1 MCTAARPSASLRRVI
16 VLRVPIRLSAV
27 RARGSQEAGRR
38 SRGVEF
44 APDSPL
50 EGDGFELSV
59 PLAKERRFRPLIT
72 RNSLTT
78 TLPHFRLGEFHTLPR
93 NHVSSRDRDF
103 RPTRRRDFDDDNFET
118 PRRSF
123 GSTSGSSIQ
132 RFETPPGPPV
142 QAVVKWYNADK
153 GFGFVQLAN
162 GSGDA
167 FLHVSVVERSGHS
180 SVPPGA
186 TLEVRAGPG
195 PKGPQV
201 SEILSVDSS
210 TAQQEPPRRPR
221 PERPMYPQADR
232 AAVEESGTV
241 KWYNAMKGFGFIASD
256 RGGKDIFVHASA
268 LDRAGITGLTEGQRV
283 AVDVIDGRKGPEAAG
298 LRLI

>member
-1 MCTAARPSASLRRVI
+1 ML
-16 VLRVPIRLSAV
+16 V
-27 RARGSQEAGRR
+27 RFD
-38 SRGVEF
+38 F
-44 APDSPL
+44 A
-50 EGDGFELSV
+50 
-59 PLAKERRFRPLIT
+59 LAKLIALAPKVGFKLGSIHRQFAFLKVWDNPAPRCT
-72 RNSLTT
+72 MSPFSDKAVKKTQDTARLWNLLTIIP
-78 TLPHFRLGEFHTLPR
+78 PHFRVRAFRSAPGTQ
-93 NHVSSRDRDF
+93 VSNRDRDF
-103 RPTRRRDFDDDNFET
+103 RPTRRRGFDDDNFEA

-123 GSTSGSSIQ
+123 GSAPQFGGQ
-132 RFETPPGPPV
+132 RFDAPSGPPV
-142 QAVVKWYNADK
+142 QAVVKWYNPDK
-153 GFGFVQLAN
+153 GFGFVELAD

-167 FLHVSVVERSGHS
+167 FLHVSVVERSGHDT
-180 SVPPGA
+180 VPPGA

-201 SEILSVDSS
+201 TEILSVDIS
-210 TAQQEPPRRPR
+210 TAQQEPLRRAR
-221 PERPMYPQADR
+221 PERPVYPPTDQ

-268 LDRAGITGLTEGQRV
+268 LERAGITGLTEGQRV